1 MQQLQP
7 WRINELT
14 VENFRCFQ
22 AFRIAFDPSLTVLV
36 GVNGTGKTA
45 VLDALAIMLS
55 SVLRPLGGSGRGFT
69 LADVRAEPRDLT
81 STLEVAGIEPRFP
94 VRGVAAATLGGQD
107 VAWERSRSSAAGRTS
122 WGRNADVTRAVGHLL
137 DDRGSA
143 SDETLLP
150 IVGLYG
156 VERLLGI
163 RRAAGS
169 ISRSRAGAYDSTLDG
184 KSDLSR
190 LSAYI
195 KALTLA
201 DFLAERRGVE
211 ADAARQQLRAITLA
225 SNAVLADTGWGH
237 PEWSPVVQE
246 ITLTSETQGTLPLSY
261 LSSGIRIAVG
271 LVLDIVSRAARAN
284 PHVGAERLLD
294 TVPGIVLI
302 DEVDL
307 HLHPVWQQ
315 RILPQL
321 RRTLP
326 CVQFIVTT
334 HSPQVLSTVHADHI
348 RVIDGDEVRG
358 VDFSAGLR
366 SDIVLEK
373 ILSTRAEPPLEIND
387 KLDLYMELVE
397 AGAGETHQARSLR
410 AQLDDELGGIAN
422 VPKLADADA
431 SISFYGLDD

>member
-1 MQQLQP
+1 MRQNGS
-7 WRINELT
+7 WRIDELL
-14 VENFRCFQ
+14 VENFRCFDR
-22 AFRIAFDPSLTVLV
+22 FRIAFDPSLTVLV

-55 SVLRPLGGSGRGFT
+55 SVLRPLGGNGRGFT
-69 LADVRAEPRDLT
+69 LTDVRAVPRDLT
-81 STLEVAGIEPRFP
+81 SSIEVAGIEPLFP
-94 VRGVAAATLGGQD
+94 VRGIVSGVLGGRH
-107 VAWERSRSSAAGRTS
+107 ASWERSRSSASGRTS
-122 WGRNADVTRAVGHLL
+122 WGRNADVTEAVHGLL
-137 DDRGSA
+137 
-143 SDETLLP
+143 ETPKDAVNESLLP

-156 VERLLGI
+156 VERLLGV

-169 ISRSRAGAYDSTLDG
+169 ISRSRAGAYDSALDG

-201 DFLAERRGVE
+201 DFLAGRRGSD
-211 ADAARQQLRAITLA
+211 ADAARRQLQAITLA
-225 SNAVLADTGWGH
+225 CNAVLDDTGWRD
-237 PEWSPVVQE
+237 PEWSPVVEE
-246 ITLTSETQGTLPLSY
+246 ITLTHAAHGTLPLSY
-261 LSSGIRIAVG
+261 LSSGIKIAVG

-284 PHVGAERLLD
+284 PHLGAELLLR
-294 TVPGIVLI
+294 TVPGVVLI

-321 RRTLP
+321 TRTLP
-326 CVQFIVTT
+326 RVQFIVTT
-334 HSPQVLSTVHADHI
+334 HSPQVLSTVPAANI

-358 VDFSAGLR
+358 VDYSAGLR

-373 ILSTRAEPPLEIND
+373 VLGTRAEPPLEITGD
-387 KLDLYMELVE
+387 LDRYMKLVD
-397 AGAGETHQARSLR
+397 AGEGESADARSLR
-410 AQLDDELGGIAN
+410 ARLNDELGGIAN
-422 VPKLADADA
+422 VPKLAEADA